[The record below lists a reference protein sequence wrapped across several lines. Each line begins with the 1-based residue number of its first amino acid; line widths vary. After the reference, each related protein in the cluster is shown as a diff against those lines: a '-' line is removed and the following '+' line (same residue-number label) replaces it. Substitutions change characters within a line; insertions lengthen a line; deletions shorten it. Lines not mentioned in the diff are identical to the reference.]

1 MEAPRTNVELK
12 ARDRDPASSLAR
24 CLASGA
30 EDHGVLVQRDTYFA
44 VPQGRLKLREQDG
57 QAPQLIAYRRPD
69 RPELR
74 QSRYF
79 ITEVGDAA
87 ELRALLESV
96 LGVRAEVGKRR
107 RLFIDGSV
115 RIHLDEVDALGHFI
129 ELEGVAAPGSD
140 LSAEN
145 SEVEQLRAALAIEE
159 RDLVGAG
166 YLDLLEA
173 APRDSVFPS

>member
-1 MEAPRTNVELK
+1 VEAPRTNVELK
-12 ARDRDPASSLAR
+12 ARDPDPAKSLAR
-24 CLASGA
+24 CLEIGA
-30 EDHGVLVQRDTYFA
+30 EDNGVLLQRDTYFA

-57 QAPQLIAYRRPD
+57 LRPHLIAYERPD

-79 ITEVGDAA
+79 IAEVGDPID
-87 ELRALLESV
+87 LRALLESV
-96 LGVRAEVGKRR
+96 LGIRAEVTKRR
-107 RLFIDGSV
+107 RLFLDGSV

-140 LSAEN
+140 LAAEN
-145 SEVEQLRAALAIEE
+145 AEVEGLRAALAIED

-166 YLDLLEA
+166 YLDLLETA
-173 APRDSVFPS
+173 SRDSVFPT

>member
-1 MEAPRTNVELK
+1 MPRTNVELK
-12 ARDRDPASSLAR
+12 ARDPDPARSLAR
-24 CLASGA
+24 CTEIGA
-30 EDHGVLVQRDTYFA
+30 EDHGVLLQRDTYFA
-44 VPQGRLKLREQDG
+44 VPTGRLKLREQDG
-57 QAPQLIAYRRPD
+57 LAPHLITYQRPN

-79 ITEVGDAA
+79 IAEVGDPV

-96 LGVRAEVGKRR
+96 LGIRAEVRKRR
-107 RLFIDGSV
+107 RLFLHGSV
-115 RIHLDEVDALGHFI
+115 RIHLDDVDALGHFI

-145 SEVEQLRAALAIEE
+145 AEVARLRSALAIDD
-159 RDLVGAG
+159 RDLVGAS

-173 APRDSVFPS
+173 SRSETRSLPA